1 MPIEII
7 RNDITTMKVDAIVNA
22 ANTSLLGGGGVDG
35 MIHRAAGPSLLAECR
50 LLGGCATGDAK
61 ITGAYRLPC
70 RYVIHT
76 VGPVWQ
82 GGHAGE
88 EAALRSCYARSLA
101 LAVRHQCQSIAF
113 PLISAGAYGYPRA
126 LALRIAMDEI
136 SRFLTDHDLTVY
148 MVVFDK
154 ASFAIS
160 EFLYASIS
168 QYIDDRYADA
178 HVRNR
183 NQMGNAFPWQ
193 TLPPPCRSRFD
204 TGSHEP
210 IVYNDAMREE
220 TACEPPLL
228 SRFPEDDEPLVCG
241 KQTAQ
246 PKAARPSPVRSKAKA
261 SLEDMLSELDESF
274 SQSLLRLIDER
285 GMKDSDCYKRAN
297 IDRKL
302 FSKIR
307 SNPQYQP
314 TKRTAVALSIAL
326 ELSLP
331 ETLALLAKAG
341 FTLSH
346 ASKFDMII
354 EFFIVNEKYNIYE
367 INEALFAF
375 DQQLL
380 GA

>member
-1 MPIEII
+1 MPIQII
-7 RNDITTMKVDAIVNA
+7 RNDITAMKVDAIVNA

-35 MIHRAAGPSLLAECR
+35 MIHRAAGPSLMAECR

-61 ITGAYRLPC
+61 ITGAYLLPC
-70 RYVIHT
+70 KHVIHT

-82 GGHAGE
+82 GGHRGE

-101 LAVRHQCQSIAF
+101 LAVRHHCQSVAF

-126 LALRIAMDEI
+126 LALRVAMDEI
-136 SRFLTDHDLTVY
+136 SRFLTDHDLSVY

-154 ASFAIS
+154 ATFAIS
-160 EFLYASIS
+160 ESLYASIAE
-168 QYIDDRYADA
+168 YIDDRYADA
-178 HVRNR
+178 YAMHRNR
-183 NQMGNAFPWQ
+183 RDDIFLEQAPPLPAGNF
-193 TLPPPCRSRFD
+193 FD
-204 TGSHEP
+204 TGSFEP
-210 IVYNDAMREE
+210 VEYREASCEDTFQGMSSTAAYDAAPCCPPPLAARRVLSLDAM
-220 TACEPPLL
+220 LN
-228 SRFPEDDEPLVCG
+228 
-241 KQTAQ
+241 K
-246 PKAARPSPVRSKAKA
+246 
-261 SLEDMLSELDESF
+261 LDEGF
-274 SQSLLRLIDER
+274 SQSLLRMIDER
-285 GMKDSDCYKRAN
+285 GMKDSECYKRAN

-314 TKRTAVALSIAL
+314 TKRTAVALAIAL

-331 ETLALLAKAG
+331 ETQALLAKAG
-341 FTLSH
+341 FTLTH

-354 EFFIVNEKYNIYE
+354 EFFIVNGRYNIHE